1 MSHYMYS
8 AMSAREEFKLNG
20 ELSLATQEQ
29 LIDFEEDTRNLDD
42 LGIYADEVYP
52 YVEDMS
58 WVDTDELASILQQLR
73 LLAKRVRGDNQLTVN
88 TIIDRLDSEISTIIN
103 TNGYNVDLKYKV
115 RDAAKRANDV
125 RNFINA

>member
-29 LIDFEEDTRNLDD
+29 LIDFEEDMRNLDD

-88 TIIDRLDSEISTIIN
+88 TIIDRLDSEISTIID

>member
-20 ELSLATQEQ
+20 ELSLATQDQ